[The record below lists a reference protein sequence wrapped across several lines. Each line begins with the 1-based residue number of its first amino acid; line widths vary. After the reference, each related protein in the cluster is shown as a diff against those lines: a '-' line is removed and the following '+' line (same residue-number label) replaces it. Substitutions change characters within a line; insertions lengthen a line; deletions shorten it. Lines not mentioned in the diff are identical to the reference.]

1 MNLKPAE
8 IVVIPEVMPSTGG
21 TPASELANST
31 QSSKINDIELLF
43 REAVQNSHDQ
53 RLAPDRT
60 VNFTI
65 QISKLEKSE
74 KSLILKTIKDIPNSE
89 NFLKLSKIIGS
100 PGELYLLTFSDAH
113 TKGLN
118 GPTDASLASK
128 EKNFVNFFHKVGRDS
143 QSDSDAGGSFGHGRA
158 VFFNSSKVSTAL
170 VYTRFELEGKI
181 RSRFYGMTLDESFND
196 GKREFTGKWLW
207 GAPGQDKAE
216 AFTDELADNLAKD
229 FGISEHVSG
238 TTGTAIAII
247 APKYIDNDTDAQKYA
262 LTLEYAAEKS
272 IWPHLMLSET
282 EFQSIHVLIKA
293 PGILTIV
300 PSVEKETSRA
310 FKFVKAY
317 RESKLKENASRRK
330 AIKMTVGVE
339 MVKNRKVFSL
349 TTSDV
354 LGNLYWTRKMLFES
368 ANSLEDA
375 DNKKD
380 LVGLPEDFSHLS
392 GIAIFRT
399 PKLVVDYLVPP
410 FPQIDFEIV
419 GYFEASQKANPFLRA
434 SEKDT
439 HDEWLDTKLQQILG
453 KGKANPVKRIMSQ
466 IDEELKTLLP
476 KISNSGSS
484 MEVGLMNDLGAFLNF
499 EGKGLSGPKKPKS
512 GGGSGGG
519 GRGSGSPIIVTPLT
533 LNGEHKG
540 FHGDKAIGYFKYEI
554 SRNGLFEDGSIYEIV
569 FQPRVA
575 ILGGYEEL
583 EETKSDE
590 SPKIIKIL
598 TPNGDLRTNKI
609 ESRPNDAVQVV
620 TVVIE
625 TPRKLN
631 VASQHLVREV
641 KSK

>member
-1 MNLKPAE
+1 MTLRQAE
-8 IVVIPEVMPSTGG
+8 IAVIPEVMPSTGG

-53 RLAPDRT
+53 RLSPDTT
-60 VNFTI
+60 VNFAI
-65 QISKLEKSE
+65 EISKLEKSE
-74 KSLILKTIKDIPNSE
+74 KTLILKTIENVPNSE
-89 NFLKLSKIIGS
+89 NFEKLSRLIGS
-100 PGELYLLTFSDAH
+100 PSELYLLTFSDAH

-170 VYTRFELEGKI
+170 VYTRFEFEGKI
-181 RSRFYGMTLDESFND
+181 HSRFYGMTLDESFND

-207 GAPGQDKAE
+207 GIPGPDKAE
-216 AFTDELADNLAKD
+216 ALTGALADKFAKD
-229 FGISEHVSG
+229 FGISHHVAG

-247 APKYIDNDTDAQKYA
+247 APKYIDTDTDAQKYA
-262 LTLEYAAEKS
+262 QTLEYAAEKS
-272 IWPHLMLSET
+272 IWPHLMMSESN
-282 EFQSIHVLIKA
+282 FQSISVSIKA
-293 PGILTIV
+293 PGMLTII
-300 PSVEKETSRA
+300 PSVESESSRA

-317 RESKLKENASRRK
+317 RESKLKENLSKRK
-330 AIKMTVGVE
+330 PIRMTVGVE
-339 MVKNRKVFSL
+339 MLRNKKRFSL
-349 TTSDV
+349 STSDV

-368 ANSLEDA
+368 TIKPGEDE
-375 DNKKD
+375 NIMD
-380 LVGLPEDFSHLS
+380 LVGLPEELSNLS

-399 PKLVVDYLVPP
+399 PKLVVDYLLPP

-466 IDEELKTLLP
+466 IDEDLKTLLP
-476 KISNSGSS
+476 KNTNTESS
-484 MEVGLMNDLGAFLNF
+484 MEVGLMNDLGAFLSF
-499 EGKGLSGPKKPKS
+499 AGTGVLGPRKTRP

-519 GRGSGSPIIVTPLT
+519 GGGSGSPINVTPLT

-540 FHGDKAIGYFKYEI
+540 FHGDRAIGHFRYEI
-554 SRNGLFEDGSIYEIV
+554 SRNSLFENGCLYEIV
-569 FQPRVA
+569 FQPRVV
-575 ILGGYEEL
+575 ILGGYEEI
-583 EETKSDE
+583 DE
-590 SPKIIKIL
+590 NKLDELPKIVKIITPDGQL
-598 TPNGDLRTNKI
+598 QTNTIESTPNDGIKVI
-609 ESRPNDAVQVV
+609 

-631 VASQHLVREV
+631 VASQHMIREV
-641 KSK
+641 KAQ